1 MKMRLRYLNLSLQA
15 AARVGFGGAMM
26 AGTRQGRLTADLPA
40 RIVRRAKRTAQ
51 ERCGSSD
58 TSWSL
63 SAIRPSS
70 GSELA
75 FIFCIALLRCTFTVA
90 SAMPISCGNLFA
102 KAATRDLN
110 HDLTLPRA

>member
-1 MKMRLRYLNLSLQA
+1 MTMRLRYLNLNLQA

-40 RIVRRAKRTAQ
+40 RIVRRAKRTGQ

-70 GSELA
+70 GSALA
-75 FIFCIALLRCTFTVA
+75 LRRWHYSRKAGGPMWSNGIV
-90 SAMPISCGNLFA
+90 G
-102 KAATRDLN
+102 AATTAGSNRQRQ
-110 HDLTLPRA
+110 HDEKAIGVGR

>member
-1 MKMRLRYLNLSLQA
+1 MRLRYLSLSLQA

-26 AGTRQGRLTADLPA
+26 AGTGQGRLTADLPA
-40 RIVRRAKRTAQ
+40 RIVRRAKRTGQ

-70 GSELA
+70 GSALA
-75 FIFCIALLRCTFTVA
+75 LRRWHYSRKAGGPMWSNGIVGAA
-90 SAMPISCGNLFA
+90 STAGSSESPETA
-102 KAATRDLN
+102 
-110 HDLTLPRA
+110 

>member
-1 MKMRLRYLNLSLQA
+1 MTMRLRYLNLNLQA

-40 RIVRRAKRTAQ
+40 RIVRRAKRTGQ

-70 GSELA
+70 GSALA
-75 FIFCIALLRCTFTVA
+75 LRRWHYSRKAGSNGIV
-90 SAMPISCGNLFA
+90 G
-102 KAATRDLN
+102 AATTAGSNRQRQ
-110 HDLTLPRA
+110 HDEKAIGVGR